1 VSDLIGLAKSEPGR
15 LNFGTP
21 PPGTLSYLSAEQL
34 KVAAGID
41 MTIVP
46 YKGTAALTS
55 DLLGGHVR
63 VGFNVLAPALGSV
76 QSGSLRLIA
85 TAGAKRLRL
94 FPNLPTV
101 SEQGLPGFAAEL
113 HYGLLAPAGT
123 PMEIIAR
130 INKELL
136 LVVNSPDVRD
146 RIAADG
152 SDPRASSPEDYA
164 ADIDRESA
172 KWSALIHS
180 LNLQVE

>member
-1 VSDLIGLAKSEPGR
+1 
-15 LNFGTP
+15 
-21 PPGTLSYLSAEQL
+21 
-34 KVAAGID
+34 
-41 MTIVP
+41 
-46 YKGTAALTS
+46 
-55 DLLGGHVR
+55 
-63 VGFNVLAPALGSV
+63 
-76 QSGSLRLIA
+76 LIA

-94 FPNLPTV
+94 FPDLPTV

-113 HYGLLAPAGT
+113 HYGLLVPAGT
-123 PMEIIAR
+123 PKEIIAR

-152 SDPRASSPEDYA
+152 SDPRGSSPEDYA